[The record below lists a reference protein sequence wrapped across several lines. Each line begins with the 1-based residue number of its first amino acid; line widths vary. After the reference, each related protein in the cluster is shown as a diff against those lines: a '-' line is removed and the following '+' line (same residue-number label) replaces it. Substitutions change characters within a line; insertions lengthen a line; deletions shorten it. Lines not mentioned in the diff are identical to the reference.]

1 MNSTPFYVFDRDEF
15 AKRAAMI
22 KAALGNIHL
31 CFSIKANPFLLH
43 RIPEG
48 LDRVEVCSPGE
59 LEICIALGIDPSSI
73 IYSGVMKEETD
84 ITRAITYGAGILTC
98 ESIRHARLES
108 KVALSQGKK
117 VDVILRLSSG
127 NQFGMSLADIEY
139 IISNPDEFKGI
150 SVIGLH
156 YYSGTQKSLRKIKK
170 DLDKIESAIS
180 TLDEKYG
187 FKPELIEYGPG
198 LCVYYFE
205 PDWEE
210 KEKAAL
216 DEAATVLKE
225 FAKKYPL
232 GIEMGRFLAASCG
245 KYFTTVKDIKTQGDA
260 NYVIL
265 DGGIHHLNYFGQRM
279 AMEVPPIRYATEG
292 KKAPDE
298 EVDYTLFGSLCT
310 VADVLVREVRLPHLD
325 IDDVL
330 EFGHC
335 GAYSMTEAPALFLSR
350 FLPAIYAYSSDK
362 GYELLRDHIPASD
375 INKPVTE

>member
-1 MNSTPFYVFDRDEF
+1 MNSTPYYVFDTDEF

-48 LDRVEVCSPGE
+48 IDRVEVCSPGE

-98 ESIRHARLES
+98 ESIRHAQLES
-108 KVALSQGKK
+108 KVALAQGKK

-127 NQFGMSLADIEY
+127 NQFGMSLTDIEY

-180 TLDEKYG
+180 ILDEKYG

-225 FAKKYPL
+225 FAEKYPL

>member
-1 MNSTPFYVFDRDEF
+1 MNSTPYYVFDTDEF

-98 ESIRHARLES
+98 ESIRHAQLES
-108 KVALSQGKK
+108 KVALAQGKK

-127 NQFGMSLADIEY
+127 NQFGMSLTDIEY

-210 KEKAAL
+210 NEKAAL

-225 FAKKYPL
+225 FAEKYPL

>member
-1 MNSTPFYVFDRDEF
+1 MNSTPYYVFDTDEF

-127 NQFGMSLADIEY
+127 NQFGMSLTDIEY

-156 YYSGTQKSLRKIKK
+156 YYSGTQK
-170 DLDKIESAIS
+170 
-180 TLDEKYG
+180 
-187 FKPELIEYGPG
+187 
-198 LCVYYFE
+198 
-205 PDWEE
+205 
-210 KEKAAL
+210 
-216 DEAATVLKE
+216 
-225 FAKKYPL
+225 
-232 GIEMGRFLAASCG
+232 
-245 KYFTTVKDIKTQGDA
+245 
-260 NYVIL
+260 
-265 DGGIHHLNYFGQRM
+265 
-279 AMEVPPIRYATEG
+279 
-292 KKAPDE
+292 
-298 EVDYTLFGSLCT
+298 
-310 VADVLVREVRLPHLD
+310 
-325 IDDVL
+325 
-330 EFGHC
+330 
-335 GAYSMTEAPALFLSR
+335 
-350 FLPAIYAYSSDK
+350 
-362 GYELLRDHIPASD
+362 
-375 INKPVTE
+375 